1 MPVMRV
7 WQAYTSSGDIRK
19 TWAACIEGRILVTR
33 WGPGNSLASK
43 TSVELKGATPS
54 AKLSEMEREKR
65 GKGYDY
71 LGEFQVSD
79 DGKFITPVAQARPEP
94 PPRPTAF
101 LTVTTKY
108 LLSAIDDL
116 AKAGF
121 KVDSENGIVSI
132 GYANSVLRF
141 PEDDRVIAGLPANEV
156 NYHLALAMMYLAK
169 QGGGG
174 LANQKGEPMMHTL
187 GALEDLFGKAESD
200 VREKAEQLGLAP
212 RAFAK
217 SLTSKSGLFS
227 FGGSKQQP
235 T

>member
-19 TWAACIEGRILVTR
+19 TWAACIEGKELITR
-33 WGPGNSLASK
+33 WGAGNSLASK
-43 TSVELKGATPS
+43 GPIKLNGATPS
-54 AKLSEMEREKR
+54 AKLAEMERHKEQE
-65 GKGYDY
+65 KGYQY

-79 DGKFITPVAQARPEP
+79 DGKYSPISQATPDP

-108 LLSAIDDL
+108 LLSAIDGL

-121 KVDSENGIVSI
+121 KVGSEYGIVSI
-132 GYANSVLRF
+132 GHANNVLRF

-156 NYHLALAMMYLAK
+156 NFHLALAMMYLAK

-174 LANQKGEPMMHTL
+174 LTNQKGEPMMHTL